1 MTEILLRLLEL
12 LGQEATLWLL
22 AGVST
27 ASLAVAVERWWYLR
41 ARRVDIDDLAT
52 RLGGY
57 VDGGDPQGAR
67 DLVSRMVGME
77 ARVAERLLAN
87 VGRPRAELE
96 DLCRAAIERERLR
109 YERALGWLATIGSNA
124 PFIGLFGTVLGIVRA
139 FAALATT
146 AAGANRNA
154 VLLGA
159 ISEALVA
166 TAVGIAVAIPAVV
179 AYNALTKRV
188 EAAIGGSEVL
198 FRELAARISA
208 R

>member
-1 MTEILLRLLEL
+1 MTDLLLRLLEL

-22 AGVST
+22 AAVST
-27 ASLAVAVERWWYLR
+27 ASAAVAVERWWYLR
-41 ARRVDIDDLAT
+41 ARRVDIDAFSARLAQHI
-52 RLGGY
+52 
-57 VDGGDPQGAR
+57 DSGDAEGAR
-67 DLVSRMVGME
+67 AVAAGMAAME

-87 VGRPRAELE
+87 AGRPRTELE
-96 DLCRAAIERERLR
+96 DLYRAAVERERMR
-109 YERALGWLATIGSNA
+109 YERALSWLATIGSNA

-139 FAALATT
+139 FAALSTT
-146 AAGANRNA
+146 AAGANRNT

-188 EAAIGGSEVL
+188 ETAVGGSEVL